1 LRAASCSRPAS
12 LYKGRV
18 INGKA
23 NAAFR
28 TKRRYVMKRLDEKI
42 AVVTGGSSGI
52 GFATAKAFVRE
63 GATVYITGRR
73 KEVLEAAAIK
83 IGEGCIPVQA
93 DSASQEDIQKLYEQI
108 RTEQGR
114 VDIVFANVGIAEYGV
129 FGQIDEGQYERIFG
143 TNVKGVIFSVQAALP
158 LMPDGG
164 SIILNGSVVGS
175 KGLPAGSVYAATK
188 AAIRSF
194 ARTWTT
200 DLKQRKIRVNV
211 VSPGPIQTEGM
222 EGLLGS
228 GEIGQARRELIS
240 SGVPLGR
247 IGRPDEIA
255 NAVVFL
261 ASDEA
266 SFVTAS
272 EFFVDGGFAQV

>member
-1 LRAASCSRPAS
+1 MNRL
-12 LYKGRV
+12 
-18 INGKA
+18 NG
-23 NAAFR
+23 
-28 TKRRYVMKRLDEKI
+28 KI

-52 GFATAKAFVRE
+52 GFASAKAFVNE

-73 KEVLEAAAIK
+73 KDALDAAAAK
-83 IGEGCIPVQA
+83 IGPACIPVA
-93 DSASQEDIQKLYEQI
+93 GDTAKREDIDKLYERI
-108 RTEQGR
+108 RSDHGR
-114 VDIVFANVGIAEYGV
+114 VDIVFANAGIAEYGV
-129 FGQIDEGQYERIFG
+129 FGQIDEAQYERIFG
-143 TNVKGVIFSVQAALP
+143 TNVKGVMFSVQAALP

-164 SIILNGSVVGS
+164 SIILNGSVVAS
-175 KGLPAGSVYAATK
+175 KGLPANSVYAATK

-211 VSPGPIQTEGM
+211 VKPGPIDTEGM
-222 EGLLGS
+222 KELLGS
-228 GEIGQARRELIS
+228 GEIGQARREAIS
-240 SGVPLGR
+240 TGVPLGR
-247 IGRPDEIA
+247 TGRPEEIA

-266 SFVTAS
+266 SFVTGA

>member
-1 LRAASCSRPAS
+1 MNRL
-12 LYKGRV
+12 
-18 INGKA
+18 NG
-23 NAAFR
+23 
-28 TKRRYVMKRLDEKI
+28 KI

-52 GFATAKAFVRE
+52 GFASAKAFVNE

-73 KEVLEAAAIK
+73 KDALDAAAAK
-83 IGEGCIPVQA
+83 IGPACIPVA
-93 DSASQEDIQKLYEQI
+93 GDTAKREDIDKLYERI
-108 RTEQGR
+108 RSDHGR
-114 VDIVFANVGIAEYGV
+114 VDIVFANAGIAEYGV
-129 FGQIDEGQYERIFG
+129 FGQIDEAQYERIFG
-143 TNVKGVIFSVQAALP
+143 TNVKGVMFSVQAALP

-164 SIILNGSVVGS
+164 SIILNGSVVAS
-175 KGLPAGSVYAATK
+175 KGLPANSVYAATK

-211 VSPGPIQTEGM
+211 VSPGPIDTEGM
-222 EGLLGS
+222 KELLGR
-228 GEIGQARRELIS
+228 GEIGQARREAIS
-240 SGVPLGR
+240 TGVPLGR
-247 IGRPDEIA
+247 TGRPEEIA

-266 SFVTAS
+266 SFVTGA

>member
-1 LRAASCSRPAS
+1 M
-12 LYKGRV
+12 
-18 INGKA
+18 
-23 NAAFR
+23 F
-28 TKRRYVMKRLDEKI
+28 DEKTQWKDRCRNRRQQRYWLRNRHG
-42 AVVTGGSSGI
+42 VCERGRDGLHHRQTQRSTRSGSYGH
-52 GFATAKAFVRE
+52 
-63 GATVYITGRR
+63 
-73 KEVLEAAAIK
+73 
-83 IGEGCIPVQA
+83 
-93 DSASQEDIQKLYEQI
+93 
-108 RTEQGR
+108 GR
-114 VDIVFANVGIAEYGV
+114 VDIVFANAGIAEYGV
-129 FGQIDEGQYERIFG
+129 FGQIDEAQYERIFG

-228 GEIGQARRELIS
+228 GEIGQARREQIS
-240 SGVPLGR
+240 VGVPLGR
-247 IGRPDEIA
+247 MGRPEEIA

>member
-1 LRAASCSRPAS
+1 MRL
-12 LYKGRV
+12 
-18 INGKA
+18 NGK
-23 NAAFR
+23 
-28 TKRRYVMKRLDEKI
+28 V

-52 GFATAKAFVRE
+52 GFATAKAFVNE

-73 KEVLEAAAIK
+73 REVLEAAAKK
-83 IGEGCIPVQA
+83 IGQGCIPVPG
-93 DSASQEDIQKLYEQI
+93 DIAKREAIDALYDRI
-108 RTEQGR
+108 RSEHGR
-114 VDIVFANVGIAEYGV
+114 VDIVFANAGIAEYGA
-129 FGQIDEGQYERIFG
+129 FGQIEEEQYEKIFG

-158 LMPDGG
+158 LMPDGS
-164 SIILNGSVVGS
+164 SIILNGSVVAS
-175 KGLPAGSVYAATK
+175 KGLPANSVYAATK

-211 VSPGPIQTEGM
+211 VSPGPIKTEGM

-228 GEIGQARRELIS
+228 SEVGQARRDAIS
-240 SGVPLGR
+240 SSVPLGR
-247 IGRPDEIA
+247 MGRPEEIA

-261 ASDEA
+261 ASDDA
-266 SFVTAS
+266 SFITGS

>member
-1 LRAASCSRPAS
+1 
-12 LYKGRV
+12 
-18 INGKA
+18 
-23 NAAFR
+23 
-28 TKRRYVMKRLDEKI
+28 MKRLNGKI

-52 GFATAKAFVRE
+52 GFATAKAFVNE

-73 KEVLEAAAIK
+73 KEALEAAATK

-93 DSASQEDIQKLYEQI
+93 DAAKPEDIKKLYEQI
-108 RTEQGR
+108 QSGPGR
-114 VDIVFANVGIAEYGV
+114 VDIVFANAGIAEHGV
-129 FGQIDEGQYERIFG
+129 FGQIDEEQYERIFG
-143 TNVKGVIFSVQAALP
+143 TNVKGVIFSVQTALP

-175 KGLPAGSVYAATK
+175 KGNPANSVYAATK
-188 AAIRSF
+188 AAVRSF

-211 VSPGPIQTEGM
+211 VSPGPIETEGM
-222 EGLLGS
+222 NELLGS
-228 GEIGQARRELIS
+228 GEAGQARREFVS
-240 SGVPLGR
+240 AAVPLGR
-247 IGRPDEIA
+247 MGKPEEIA

-261 ASDEA
+261 ASDDA
-266 SFVTAS
+266 SFITGA

>member
-1 LRAASCSRPAS
+1 
-12 LYKGRV
+12 
-18 INGKA
+18 
-23 NAAFR
+23 
-28 TKRRYVMKRLDEKI
+28 
-42 AVVTGGSSGI
+42 
-52 GFATAKAFVRE
+52 
-63 GATVYITGRR
+63 
-73 KEVLEAAAIK
+73 
-83 IGEGCIPVQA
+83 
-93 DSASQEDIQKLYEQI
+93 
-108 RTEQGR
+108 
-114 VDIVFANVGIAEYGV
+114 
-129 FGQIDEGQYERIFG
+129 
-143 TNVKGVIFSVQAALP
+143 VKGVIFSVQAALP

-175 KGLPAGSVYAATK
+175 KGLPSGSIYAATK

-200 DLKQRKIRVNV
+200 DLKERKIRVNV
-211 VSPGPIQTEGM
+211 VSPGPIQIEGL

-228 GEIGQARRELIS
+228 SETGKARRALIS

-247 IGRPDEIA
+247 MGRPEEIA

-272 EFFVDGGFAQV
+272 EFFVDSGFAQV

>member
-1 LRAASCSRPAS
+1 
-12 LYKGRV
+12 
-18 INGKA
+18 
-23 NAAFR
+23 
-28 TKRRYVMKRLDEKI
+28 MKRLNGKI

-52 GFATAKAFVRE
+52 GFATAKAFVHE
-63 GATVYITGRR
+63 GAAVYITGRR
-73 KEVLEAAAIK
+73 MDVLEAAAAK
-83 IGEGCIPVQA
+83 IGEGCIPVRA
-93 DSASQEDIQKLYEQI
+93 DAAKIEDIQNLYEKI
-108 RTEQGR
+108 RADHGR
-114 VDIVFANVGIAEYGV
+114 VDIVFANAGIAEYGV
-129 FGQIDEGQYERIFG
+129 FGQIAEDHYERIFN
-143 TNVKGVIFSVQAALP
+143 TNVKGVIFSVQTALP

-175 KGLPAGSVYAATK
+175 KGLPANSVYAATK
-188 AAIRSF
+188 AAVRSF

-228 GEIGQARRELIS
+228 GEIGEARRGQIS
-240 SGVPLGR
+240 GGVPLGR
-247 IGRPDEIA
+247 MGRPEEIA

-261 ASDEA
+261 ASDDA
-266 SFVTAS
+266 SFVTGA

>member
-1 LRAASCSRPAS
+1 
-12 LYKGRV
+12 
-18 INGKA
+18 
-23 NAAFR
+23 
-28 TKRRYVMKRLDEKI
+28 MKRLDGKV

-52 GFATAKAFVRE
+52 GFATAKTFVNE

-73 KEVLEAAAIK
+73 KDVLEAAAAK
-83 IGEGCIPVQA
+83 IGAECIPVHA
-93 DSASQEDIQKLYEQI
+93 DSAKQEDIQRLYEQI
-108 RTEQGR
+108 RSGHGR
-114 VDIVFANVGIAEYGV
+114 VDIVFANAGIAEYGI
-129 FGQIDEGQYERIFG
+129 FGQLKEDHYERIFG

-175 KGLPAGSVYAATK
+175 KGLPANSVYAATK

-200 DLKQRKIRVNV
+200 DLKQRRIRVNV

-222 EGLLGS
+222 ENLLGS
-228 GEIGQARRELIS
+228 GEIGQARREAIS
-240 SGVPLGR
+240 TGVPLGR
-247 IGRPDEIA
+247 IGRPEEIA

-266 SFVTAS
+266 SFITGS

>member
-1 LRAASCSRPAS
+1 
-12 LYKGRV
+12 
-18 INGKA
+18 
-23 NAAFR
+23 
-28 TKRRYVMKRLDEKI
+28 MKRLDGKI

-52 GFATAKAFVRE
+52 GFATAKAFVNE

-73 KEVLEAAAIK
+73 KEVLEAAAAK
-83 IGEGCIPVQA
+83 IGKGCTAVVGDTSKQA
-93 DSASQEDIQKLYEQI
+93 DIQKLYEQI
-108 RTEQGR
+108 RSEQGR
-114 VDIVFANVGIAEYGV
+114 VDIVFANAGIAEYGV
-129 FGQIDEGQYERIFG
+129 FGQLEEAQYERIFG

-175 KGLPAGSVYAATK
+175 KGLPAGSIYAATK

-200 DLKQRKIRVNV
+200 DLKERKIRVNV
-211 VSPGPIQTEGM
+211 VSPGPIQTEGL

-228 GEIGQARRELIS
+228 SETGKARRELIS

-247 IGRPDEIA
+247 MGRPEEIA